1 MLKTRP
7 FDAVLLIAFGGPQ
20 GQDDVLPFLHNVLR
34 GRKVPDARVQEVA
47 KHYDLFN
54 GIFDA
59 IFDYIFD
66 NIFNDTFNDM
76 FNEIVNNN
84 IQRNIQRKI

>member
-34 GRKVPDARVQEVA
+34 GRKVPAARVQEVA
-47 KHYDLFN
+47 THYDLFN
-54 GIFDA
+54 
-59 IFDYIFD
+59 
-66 NIFNDTFNDM
+66 
-76 FNEIVNNN
+76 
-84 IQRNIQRKI
+84 

>member
-34 GRKVPDARVQEVA
+34 GRKVPPARVHEVA
-47 KHYDLFN
+47 KHYDLFD
-54 GIFDA
+54 GISPITKLTQMQA
-59 IFDYIFD
+59 I
-66 NIFNDTFNDM
+66 NS
-76 FNEIVNNN
+76 
-84 IQRNIQRKI
+84 